1 MSAHLRSEARASG
14 WPENVVSNLHVTHSD
29 GSFKVRSHP
38 GQHAQVMDLE
48 YGTPGS
54 QPNRAIHRF
63 TNNQKEAEK
72 FLIKRTL
79 HHMGVK

>member
-14 WPENVVSNLHVTHSD
+14 WPDHVVSNLHVTHSD

-38 GQHAQVMDLE
+38 EHHDQVMDLE
-48 YGTPGS
+48 YGTS
-54 QPNRAIHRF
+54 SNRPNRAIHRF
-63 TNNQKEAEK
+63 TNNQHEAEK